1 MEDIKLLNK
10 KFMLIAIFIVSL
22 FAISAVS
29 ASELNTTDEMVISH
43 DLNDGLISE
52 DSRGIAS
59 ISDEDLI
66 NAGDKGTFTDLQN
79 MINNASVGSTISLE
93 KDYFYDDGF
102 DTEGIHTY
110 CPLVIEG
117 NGHTIDALGKSRI
130 FDISDSDIVLNNIIF
145 CNGYSD
151 SNGGALLFTS
161 EDVIVV
167 YYGGYAFGDGSPSIN
182 NCTFVNNVAEGEG
195 GAIYDCMFDEE
206 YRSQLVDCHF
216 VNNSAKDGG
225 IISTCAFIISKC
237 TFKDNFGDDIID
249 CYYDSDLADCLFVNN
264 SAGRIISG
272 YRLDVVRTTFNSNSG
287 DTIIYYKSDG
297 QSEVKYC
304 LFSNN
309 SAVGIKGGNAANCT
323 FINNSASGISRG
335 NAVNCYF
342 VNNSASGI
350 FTGNAVN
357 CTFIGNSAE
366 YGGAFNGGF
375 YTSWTTGEDLDVE
388 HEHYMDRAV
397 NCTFIGN
404 SAEYGGAIYDAV
416 AVRCTFINNSAE
428 YGGAIYDSSAED
440 CIFIDNSAKWSG
452 VIAFD
457 DLGSSW
463 FNERQSIRNI
473 IMANCNIQNSD
484 LTDYYGIYVNGGDLV
499 VWSQVSDKIVV
510 KISGKTYV
518 AYNKLYDGNKVLYNI
533 SDLST
538 GIYDAKISYS
548 GDSNNKA
555 FEINVPIYIKPT
567 TEITSTNVTKYYGG
581 FQKYTVILT
590 ENGNALVNKDVKIT
604 VGGNSSNVKTDSK
617 GQASVNLDLG
627 VGEYDASAVYGEVS
641 TSSKIA
647 VKSTLTVADAAGIY
661 LNSKVGATFLDA
673 NGKALAS
680 KPVTFKVGS
689 KTYSA
694 TTDSKGVATANVD
707 LGVGNYNVFVVNPV
721 NNEQKTFKLVISKAK
736 SSISLT
742 SGQNKGV
749 TTLTASLNPSVVT
762 GNVIFNVNG
771 KERSVAVKSGKAVLT
786 LDNLDAGNYTVTAFY
801 NGDSNLNASTSNT
814 VTFSV
819 ADVYPILTAK
829 DVTKT
834 YGTSTKLVVYLKD
847 NKGNAIANAYVK
859 VVMGM
864 AVKNIKTNANGQAT
878 LAISNAPGSY
888 NAKIS
893 YKTAQTTA
901 KITIKKATPKITA
914 KAKTFKKSVKTKMYT
929 VKLNV
934 NQKVKVAIKVNK
946 KTYYAYTN
954 AKGQAA
960 FKITKLTKKGKYTAT
975 VSSIANKCYNKAKSV
990 NVKITVK

>member
-1 MEDIKLLNK
+1 MLNK
-10 KFMLIAIFIVSL
+10 KFMLMAIFIVSL

-323 FINNSASGISRG
+323 FINNSASGIYRG

-375 YTSWTTGEDLDVE
+375 YTSWTTDGGLDVE

-397 NCTFIGN
+397 NCT
-404 SAEYGGAIYDAV
+404 
-416 AVRCTFINNSAE
+416 
-428 YGGAIYDSSAED
+428 
-440 CIFIDNSAKWSG
+440 
-452 VIAFD
+452 
-457 DLGSSW
+457 
-463 FNERQSIRNI
+463 
-473 IMANCNIQNSD
+473 
-484 LTDYYGIYVNGGDLV
+484 
-499 VWSQVSDKIVV
+499 
-510 KISGKTYV
+510 
-518 AYNKLYDGNKVLYNI
+518 
-533 SDLST
+533 
-538 GIYDAKISYS
+538 
-548 GDSNNKA
+548 
-555 FEINVPIYIKPT
+555 
-567 TEITSTNVTKYYGG
+567 
-581 FQKYTVILT
+581 
-590 ENGNALVNKDVKIT
+590 
-604 VGGNSSNVKTDSK
+604 
-617 GQASVNLDLG
+617 
-627 VGEYDASAVYGEVS
+627 
-641 TSSKIA
+641 KIA
-647 VKSTLTVADAAGIY
+647 Y
-661 LNSKVGATFLDA
+661 
-673 NGKALAS
+673 
-680 KPVTFKVGS
+680 
-689 KTYSA
+689 
-694 TTDSKGVATANVD
+694 
-707 LGVGNYNVFVVNPV
+707 
-721 NNEQKTFKLVISKAK
+721 
-736 SSISLT
+736 SLT
-742 SGQNKGV
+742 IPLNGV
-749 TTLTASLNPSVVT
+749 
-762 GNVIFNVNG
+762 
-771 KERSVAVKSGKAVLT
+771 E
-786 LDNLDAGNYTVTAFY
+786 
-801 NGDSNLNASTSNT
+801 
-814 VTFSV
+814 
-819 ADVYPILTAK
+819 
-829 DVTKT
+829 
-834 YGTSTKLVVYLKD
+834 
-847 NKGNAIANAYVK
+847 
-859 VVMGM
+859 
-864 AVKNIKTNANGQAT
+864 
-878 LAISNAPGSY
+878 
-888 NAKIS
+888 
-893 YKTAQTTA
+893 
-901 KITIKKATPKITA
+901 
-914 KAKTFKKSVKTKMYT
+914 
-929 VKLNV
+929 
-934 NQKVKVAIKVNK
+934 
-946 KTYYAYTN
+946 
-954 AKGQAA
+954 
-960 FKITKLTKKGKYTAT
+960 
-975 VSSIANKCYNKAKSV
+975 
-990 NVKITVK
+990 